1 MTETSH
7 SRPPRPG
14 GTDNDSSLG
23 GLFRSWLRAALG
35 GKSNGDWRE
44 TIEELIE
51 EEEDA
56 SADEV
61 RHERRLLANILRLK
75 DTKAVDAMV
84 PRADIVA
91 VEIGTPLEDVIKIF
105 SEKTHS
111 RLPIYRET
119 LDDPVGMVHIRDV
132 IAVLYGD
139 RVRSL
144 DEIKREALIVAPSM
158 PVLDLLLEMRARR
171 QQMALVVDEYG
182 GIDGLVTIEDIV
194 EEIVGEIQDEHEG
207 EEEVQLQEEP
217 DGCFLTDARL
227 SIEDFEQRFGAV
239 LEDGERA
246 DIDTVGGM
254 VFSLAGRVPARGE
267 VLRHPAGLEIE
278 VIDADP
284 RRIRRLRVRRLPD
297 ETTDVLPEPQAGQK
311 A

>member
-1 MTETSH
+1 MTDTPY
-7 SRPPRPG
+7 SRPPRTTG
-14 GTDNDSSLG
+14 AENESSLG

-51 EEEDA
+51 EDDA
-56 SADEV
+56 GADFA

-75 DTKAVDAMV
+75 DTKAIDAMV

-91 VEIGTPLEDVIKIF
+91 VEIDTPLEDVIKIF
-105 SEKTHS
+105 SEKAHS
-111 RLPIYRET
+111 RLPVYRET
-119 LDDPVGMVHIRDV
+119 LDDPVGIVHIRD
-132 IAVLYGD
+132 AVAALAGEAP
-139 RVRSL
+139 SAL
-144 DEIKREALIVAPSM
+144 AELKRDALIVAPSM

-171 QQMALVVDEYG
+171 QQLALVVDEYG

-207 EEEVQLQEEP
+207 EEDVQIQEGP
-217 DGCFLTDARL
+217 DGSFLTDARL
-227 SIEDFEQRFGAV
+227 PIEDFEERVGPV
-239 LEDGERA
+239 LEDDERD

-267 VLRHPAGLEIE
+267 ILRHPAGLEIE
-278 VIDADP
+278 VVDADP
-284 RRIRRLRVRRLPD
+284 RRIRRVRVRRLPA
-297 ETTDVLPEPQAGQK
+297 EEPGRSEQPQASQR